1 MIEVLNEFTHPS
13 DGLTDLGT
21 VSVIV
26 PVDTVCTVVFDVI
39 VGIALELLGEEQR
52 VDTDAQAGPDQNQ
65 EDSRNHS
72 PLFESHLLLLGIH
85 PSRFVDRLD
94 ERLGHLVPALSA
106 LGPTWRHHQMTLT
119 CGLDDSHL

>member
-1 MIEVLNEFTHPS
+1 MIEVLNEFTHSS

-26 PVDTVCTVVFDVI
+26 PVDTVCTVVFVVI

-65 EDSRNHS
+65 EDSRSHS
-72 PLFESHLLLLGIH
+72 PLIREPPLA
-85 PSRFVDRLD
+85 P
-94 ERLGHLVPALSA
+94 
-106 LGPTWRHHQMTLT
+106 RHTPLT
-119 CGLDDSHL
+119 FRGSSE

>member
-1 MIEVLNEFTHPS
+1 MIEVLNEFTHFS
-13 DGLTDLGT
+13 DRLTDLGT

-26 PVDTVCTVVFDVI
+26 LVDTVCTVVFVVI

-94 ERLGHLVPALSA
+94 EKI
-106 LGPTWRHHQMTLT
+106 GPSRASTLRT
-119 CGLDDSHL
+119 GSDMATSSNDAHMWAG

>member
-1 MIEVLNEFTHPS
+1 
-13 DGLTDLGT
+13 LGT

-26 PVDTVCTVVFDVI
+26 PVDTVCTVVFVVI

-94 ERLGHLVPALSA
+94 EKI
-106 LGPTWRHHQMTLT
+106 GPSRASTLRT
-119 CGLDDSHL
+119 GSDMATSSNDAHMWAG

>member
-1 MIEVLNEFTHPS
+1 MIEVLNEFTHSS

-26 PVDTVCTVVFDVI
+26 LVDTVCTVVFVVI

-85 PSRFVDRLD
+85 PSRFVARLD
-94 ERLGHLVPALSA
+94 ETDLAISCQHSLR
-106 LGPTWRHHQMTLT
+106 
-119 CGLDDSHL
+119 